1 MARMRTIKQTMEYLK
16 EQDSNTAITEW
27 GLRQLVKSRKLK
39 THRAGNKYLIN
50 LDYLI
55 EYLNNPPTE
64 EQEES
69 ENSYGTLR
77 QVK

>member
-16 EQDSNTAITEW
+16 EQDENTAMTEW
-27 GLRQLVKSRKLK
+27 NLRQLVKSGQLK

-50 LDYLI
+50 LDFL
-55 EYLNNPPTE
+55 EKYLNSP
-64 EQEES
+64 EQEEVES
-69 ENSYGTLR
+69 FNGYGTLR